1 MIIPAKTFLPG
12 LKDDGLIYVPRPI
25 VELNG
30 ECVTLWDDIIHERL
44 SPLRSHFPK
53 TLKGQVK
60 IDGWE
65 T

>member
-1 MIIPAKTFLPG
+1 MIIPANSFLPG

-25 VELNG
+25 VESKG
-30 ECVTLWDDIIHERL
+30 ETVTLWDYIIRERL
-44 SPLRSHFPK
+44 LPPRNYFPK
-53 TLKGQVK
+53 SLEGQVK